1 MALIGFAR
9 VSSVEQDLTEQLNA
23 LKKFGCEKIFEGK
36 NSGKKESNAER
47 LKELLSYVREG
58 DTVVVTKLDR
68 LGRSVIQVLS
78 VLDQFREMGVR
89 FKTLDGVVDTTNDNP
104 MAQAMIGL
112 LAVFSE
118 LERDFIVSRT
128 TEGKRAKGKL
138 QGRPEALD
146 DKEYKRFAESVAE
159 GLSLTQLQKEY
170 GLSRATVVRWKKR
183 ILEGTTK

>member
-68 LGRSVIQVLS
+68 LGRSVIQVLT
-78 VLDQFREMGVR
+78 VLDQFKEKGIT
-89 FKTLDGVVDTTNDNP
+89 FKTLDGAIDTTNDNP
-104 MAQAMIGL
+104 MAQATIGL
-112 LAVFSE
+112 LAVFAE
-118 LERDFIVSRT
+118 LERNFIVSRT
-128 TEGKRAKGKL
+128 TDGKKAKGKL
-138 QGRPEALD
+138 QGRPEALN
-146 DKEYKRFAESVAE
+146 DKEFKRFAESVSE
-159 GLSLTQLQKEY
+159 GLSLTQLQKAY